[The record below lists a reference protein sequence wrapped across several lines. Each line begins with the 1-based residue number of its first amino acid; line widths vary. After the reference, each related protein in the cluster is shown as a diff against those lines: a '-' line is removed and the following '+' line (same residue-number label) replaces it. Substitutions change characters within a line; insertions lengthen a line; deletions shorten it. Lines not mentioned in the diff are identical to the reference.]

1 MLGQESGSRQV
12 SWVNIPSLG
21 YIFVMTCHWSQRAF
35 DDLRTKVKTKDAQRY
50 LSKVA
55 RSSLP
60 QHYPRW
66 GGAVIGPQGE
76 RFWRR
81 GVTVED
87 EALTSAQLSPV
98 HIEARSYALVY
109 YQLNQTADYMIT
121 GLLTEGELIAGG
133 PWFR

>member
-1 MLGQESGSRQV
+1 M
-12 SWVNIPSLG
+12 
-21 YIFVMTCHWSQRAF
+21 
-35 DDLRTKVKTKDAQRY
+35 
-50 LSKVA
+50 A
-55 RSSLP
+55 RSSLS

-66 GGAVIGPQGE
+66 GGAVIGRRGE

-87 EALTSAQLSPV
+87 EALSSAQLSPV
-98 HIEARSYALVY
+98 HIEARSYVLVY